1 MKPWLNIIGIGED
14 GLLGLSEDAQNV
26 LNTCDVIIGG
36 DRHHNLSEEITAVRL
51 TWPSPFDALI
61 EKLISLKEKKV
72 VILATGDPLWFSIG
86 ARLNR
91 IFSADEVIFYPQ
103 LSAFQLAAVRM
114 KWSMADTEM
123 LTAHGRP
130 VEQILPFFQPNQ
142 KMIIL
147 TSGSETPN
155 FIAKLLNDRGFGKS
169 EMTVLSDMGSIEE
182 KRFYALASGW
192 SHTVPKFNTLAIN
205 CIGNPGAQITARAAG
220 LDDSLYQHDGNI
232 TKKEVRAVTISKLM
246 PMRGALLWDVG
257 LGCGSVAIEWMR
269 AGHDCRAI
277 GIEPKKKR
285 RELAMKNALTLGTPK
300 LSIIKGSAPDAL
312 DNLERPD
319 AIFIGG
325 GFNQSTFDICWRE
338 LKPFG
343 RIVVNAVTLE
353 TEAELLK
360 LKETQGGE
368 LCRISIQRSE
378 AIGNRTGWRPLM
390 QVTQWSKIKDAW

>member
-1 MKPWLNIIGIGED
+1 MNSWLNVIGIGED
-14 GLLGLSEDAQNV
+14 GVLGLSEDARKV
-26 LNTCDVIIGG
+26 LNTCDIIIGG
-36 DRHHNLSEEITAVRL
+36 DRHHKLSEEITAERL
-51 TWPSPFDALI
+51 TWPSPFNALI
-61 EKLISLKEKKV
+61 EKLISLKGKRV

-91 IFSADEVIFYPQ
+91 KFSAEEITFHPQ

-130 VEQILPFFQPNQ
+130 VEQILSFIQPNQ

-147 TSGSETPN
+147 TSGAETPS
-155 FIAKLLNDRGFGKS
+155 FIAKLLNERGFGKS
-169 EMTVLSDMGSIEE
+169 EMTVMADMGSKEE
-182 KRFYALASGW
+182 KRFYALAAEW
-192 SHTVPKFNTLAIN
+192 SHTVPKFNTLAVN
-205 CIGNPGAQITARAAG
+205 CICNPRTQITGKTAG

-269 AGHDCRAI
+269 ACYDCRAI

-285 RELAMKNALTLGTPK
+285 SELAMKNALALGAPK
-300 LSIIKGSAPDAL
+300 LSIIEGSAPEAL
-312 DNLERPD
+312 DKLERPD

-325 GFNQSTFDICWRE
+325 GFSQSTFDICWKE
-338 LKPFG
+338 LKPYG

-353 TEAELLK
+353 TEMELLK

-390 QVTQWSKIKDAW
+390 QVTQWSKIKNDW

>member
-1 MKPWLNIIGIGED
+1 
-14 GLLGLSEDAQNV
+14 
-26 LNTCDVIIGG
+26 
-36 DRHHNLSEEITAVRL
+36 
-51 TWPSPFDALI
+51 
-61 EKLISLKEKKV
+61 
-72 VILATGDPLWFSIG
+72 
-86 ARLNR
+86 
-91 IFSADEVIFYPQ
+91 
-103 LSAFQLAAVRM
+103 
-114 KWSMADTEM
+114 
-123 LTAHGRP
+123 
-130 VEQILPFFQPNQ
+130 
-142 KMIIL
+142 
-147 TSGSETPN
+147 
-155 FIAKLLNDRGFGKS
+155 
-169 EMTVLSDMGSIEE
+169 MTVLSDMGSIEE

-205 CIGNPGAQITARAAG
+205 CIGNPGAQITARVAG
-220 LDDSLYQHDGNI
+220 LDDSLYKHDGNI

-353 TEAELLK
+353 NRGRIIETKGNTRKVNYAELVFK
-360 LKETQGGE
+360 G
-368 LCRISIQRSE
+368 QR
-378 AIGNRTGWRPLM
+378 L
-390 QVTQWSKIKDAW
+390 